1 MRKPNDRMYDESLN
15 EWLLKGS
22 DWVLLVQ
29 QKTRTEKV
37 YSDVQNNSEV
47 STSLIEICPSVPVS

>member
-1 MRKPNDRMYDESLN
+1 MYDESLN